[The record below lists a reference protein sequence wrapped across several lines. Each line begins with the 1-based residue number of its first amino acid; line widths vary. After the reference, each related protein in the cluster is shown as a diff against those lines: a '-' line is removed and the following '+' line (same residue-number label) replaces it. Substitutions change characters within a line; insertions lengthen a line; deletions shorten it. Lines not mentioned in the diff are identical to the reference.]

1 MKEHGYEKILE
12 NLWNSYV
19 GSDMIEQALSIDV
32 VEKKSL
38 PIRYRLIALAFLKKE
53 TLEDLNDDLINNG
66 CQPLYS
72 RSSFE
77 ATLIYAFANRLSYQ
91 EWKKIATVC
100 ENARSYWKESL
111 EDNETS
117 NFFQSKYV
125 TFGDLENYVMIYSEH
140 SDKEL
145 LTKQLTQVLDESIC
159 SLGDDFSD
167 FFQFYVSNLQNFSDV
182 REKSRYYFCKYL
194 YYYLLS
200 KITRYK
206 EKVGYNVPTQEQL
219 MELLPLKV
227 ETKLRRKK
235 TDPED
240 LQDILS
246 TCAISPAA
254 IFEEFNYHF
263 FEYVSLDWVELM
275 LENVNDVEELDAG
288 QIAKIATYLRENVS
302 KKELSKINDQNDK
315 QLVKKYIGILQNDER
330 EVSTSRKGENAI
342 RKYLRGDLDID
353 RTTLICFLLF
363 LGSEETNRN
372 EIKITEGRMNVIL
385 DECGFSMLRKKDPF
399 DYFVLKYLKSKD
411 PVSYLM
417 EEMDRYLKRGEPFF
431 IHEVYTR
438 SGSNAKEIRKQMSF

>member
-1 MKEHGYEKILE
+1 MKEQGYNKILE
-12 NLWNSYV
+12 DLWNSYV
-19 GSDMIEQALSIDV
+19 GSDMIEQALSIEV

-38 PIRYRLIALAFLKKE
+38 PMRYRLIALAFLKQE
-53 TLEDLNDDLINNG
+53 TLEDLNDNLINNG

-77 ATLIYAFANRLSYQ
+77 TTLIYAFANQLSYR
-91 EWKKIATVC
+91 EWKKIATAC
-100 ENARSYWKESL
+100 ENAKKYWKENL
-111 EDNETS
+111 EDPETS
-117 NFFQSKYV
+117 NFFQNKHV
-125 TFGDLENYVMIYSEH
+125 TFGDLENYVLTYSEQ
-140 SDKEL
+140 SGKEL
-145 LTKQLTQVLDESIC
+145 VTKQLTRVLNESIYD
-159 SLGDDFSD
+159 LGDDYTN

-206 EKVGYNVPTQEQL
+206 KKVENNIPSQEQL

-227 ETKLRRKK
+227 ESKLRRKK
-235 TDPED
+235 TDPND
-240 LQDILS
+240 LMGILR

-254 IFEEFNYHF
+254 IFEEFNYYF

-275 LENVNDVEELDAG
+275 LENVNDVDELDVQ
-288 QIAKIATYLRENVS
+288 QITKIANYLRGNVS
-302 KKELSKINDQNDK
+302 KKELGKINDQNDK
-315 QLVKKYIGILQNDER
+315 QLVEKYIRILQRDER

-372 EIKITEGRMNVIL
+372 EIKISESRMNVIL

-399 DYFVLKYLKSKD
+399 DHFVLKYLKSKD
-411 PVSYLM
+411 PVSYLL

-431 IHEVYTR
+431 IHEVYAH